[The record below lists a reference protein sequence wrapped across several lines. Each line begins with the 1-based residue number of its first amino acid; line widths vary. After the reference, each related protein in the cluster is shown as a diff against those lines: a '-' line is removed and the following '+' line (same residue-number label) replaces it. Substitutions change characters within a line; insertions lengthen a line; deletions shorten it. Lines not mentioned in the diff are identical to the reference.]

1 MISKSLE
8 INIEELIRDKKRP
21 ENTVH
26 YGKTKRFEMAKQ
38 QLDVPTID
46 KKYIIKLTNS
56 FIKAYGLKVYD
67 GENIVKTD
75 NINLTEFNEN
85 TMETY
90 NGITSEKDIIWM
102 KFTSD
107 NRVGVVACSNDINFD
122 IPSTKDEYDEII
134 STRSGGKKCW
144 KYNTSG
150 ILVHSVDLE
159 WDESFFLVF
168 PLLGLEKGKEGKKQ
182 RHDIETG
189 IGNYLILND
198 VPIIDYYSHR
208 I

>member
-1 MISKSLE
+1 MMIKCPE
-8 INIEELIRDKKRP
+8 INIEELIRNKKRP

-26 YGKTKRFEMAKQ
+26 YGKTKRFEMANQ
-38 QLDVPTID
+38 QLKIPTVDINR
-46 KKYIIKLTNS
+46 IIQLTNC
-56 FIKAYGLKVYD
+56 FIEAYGLDVYN
-67 GENIVKTD
+67 GANIVKTVNLD
-75 NINLTEFNEN
+75 LTEFNKKTKEL
-85 TMETY
+85 Y
-90 NGITSEKDIIWM
+90 KGITSEHDIIWM
-102 KFTSD
+102 KFAC

-122 IPSTKDEYDEII
+122 IPATNDEYDEINFTK
-134 STRSGGKKCW
+134 SGKKKGW

-150 ILVHSVDLE
+150 ILVHSTNLK
-159 WDESFFLVF
+159 WDDSFFVVF
-168 PLLGLEKGKEGKKQ
+168 PLIGLEKGKEGKKQ